1 MPAYPSATEMPSRI
15 LALRRGTSEDTI
27 DNSPEALWYYCR
39 LGANILRLFLQA
51 ENQRVPNS
59 DVPIYT
65 VDTQT
70 RRLLALLT
78 GTVNV
83 RLKDDPR
90 DDESSSHPSLFKQ
103 DKVNWQDRSN
113 RLVMFGRLVDS
124 LSPVN
129 FPRSRTPLTDP
140 ISFIDNLNF
149 NFYFHFTFSTISP

>member
-1 MPAYPSATEMPSRI
+1 MPSRI

-27 DNSPEALWYYCR
+27 DNSPEALWYYRR

-124 LSPVN
+124 SPVN
-129 FPRSRTPLTDP
+129 FPRSRTSQTQYHSSIIKTLT
-140 ISFIDNLNF
+140 FI
-149 NFYFHFTFSTISP
+149 FHFTFSTISP